1 MNYFLIKEFLTMLR
15 VHHWLKNILVFLPLF
30 LAHQFNF
37 NSISDASFA
46 FLSFCAVASLI
57 YIINDIKDVKFDKLH
72 ATKSLRPIASGKISQ
87 LSLIFL
93 IIILVCVA
101 MALSLNLNIAFAQI
115 LFTYFCLALIY
126 TYFLKKIIYLDLVI
140 LTFFYVIRIFAG
152 GIAIDAV
159 VTTWLI
165 TFSFFLFLSLAI
177 IKRITEIQKY
187 ADHDLIQMGKSYTK
201 KNLETL
207 YALTKTSQG
216 ITLSILILYILI
228 AAAEL
233 YSNNLYLL
241 ISVAILYLW
250 FNRIVTATKQND
262 MKDDPI
268 IFAIFD
274 PMSYFS
280 FFSIIFIFLLA
291 I

>member
-1 MNYFLIKEFLTMLR
+1 MLR

-241 ISVAILYLW
+241 ISVVILYLW